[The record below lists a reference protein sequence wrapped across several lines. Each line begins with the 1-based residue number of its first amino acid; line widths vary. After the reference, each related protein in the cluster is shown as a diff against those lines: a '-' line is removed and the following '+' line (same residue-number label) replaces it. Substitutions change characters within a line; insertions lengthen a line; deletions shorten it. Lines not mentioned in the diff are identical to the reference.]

1 MRLVVITSQST
12 PGYTAYGTR
21 NPDAGY
27 FFTKDACNDHATHGK
42 AVMLQGIMG
51 LGFQRLASDGTDS
64 FPAMLWDQRVGDAR
78 NQPRMFS
85 IQMCENSGALWF
97 GGYDEST
104 FTGDIVW
111 TPIIPSNEAT
121 ATYWSVDPSD
131 MFVGNQSLG
140 FGVNDWPRLGGAFNI
155 IDSGT
160 TLWELPTRIFNAV
173 RDRLLA
179 DAVFRRYFRS
189 APNNNFFDHVD
200 DYCEFAADSRGNR
213 VSGATL
219 QRNLPTISI
228 RFANGATLTMDV
240 VGRSVSFFFFQFGG
254 CIRFVLYRAAEGSC
268 SCK

>member
-1 MRLVVITSQST
+1 
-12 PGYTAYGTR
+12 
-21 NPDAGY
+21 
-27 FFTKDACNDHATHGK
+27 
-42 AVMLQGIMG
+42 
-51 LGFQRLASDGTDS
+51 
-64 FPAMLWDQRVGDAR
+64 
-78 NQPRMFS
+78 MFS